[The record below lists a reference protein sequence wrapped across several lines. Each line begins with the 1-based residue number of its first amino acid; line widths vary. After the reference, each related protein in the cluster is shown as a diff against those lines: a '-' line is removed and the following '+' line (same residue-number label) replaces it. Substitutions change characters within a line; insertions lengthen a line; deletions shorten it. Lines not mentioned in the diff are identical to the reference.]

1 VGTGGKNVA
10 NPAKTLKTTAIGRVV
25 SVTTADGDE
34 YVGALAAFRRSEDG
48 EGFLVYLRGVAQ
60 PVEVPADGSV
70 SVHQR
75 AV

>member
-1 VGTGGKNVA
+1 MGDPG
-10 NPAKTLKTTAIGRVV
+10 KTLKPTTIGRVV
-25 SVTTADGDE
+25 SVTKANGDE
-34 YVGALAAFRRSEDG
+34 YVGALAAFRRTEDG
-48 EGFLVYLRGVAQ
+48 KGFLVYLQGVGQ